1 MSYKSVLAKSANA
14 ELPVPLALAGMLAV
28 AATAGPAAADVI
40 NTTPTF
46 IPVPAD
52 AANVQPGGAFTSFDI
67 SFADPVTGN
76 VFVAD
81 RSNASVDIFSGSSLT
96 FLGRATGFTGQ
107 QATTSVSGPD
117 GVLTVTSGGVT
128 TLYAGDGNSTLKVFN
143 ATNPAAPLLQQT
155 ISTGGATRVDEMAF
169 SPATG
174 QVLAANNAETPAYGN
189 LFSTTNGH
197 FPVTLATTPGV
208 GIQVPA
214 GQGGIAGGG
223 MEQPAWNPNTG
234 SFFVSI
240 PALAGSGNPGGV
252 SEISTAGTVLRTIDF
267 GTKGITSCSPTG
279 LAVGGSGN
287 MLVGCGNVG
296 AAAILID
303 KNGNIVKTFPG
314 LGGTDELWYNP
325 TTKAFY
331 VTGNNGTNNSRFF
344 DVVSDDPLGGIILQ
358 TVNLPSTTS
367 AHSITVDP
375 FNGDVFVPLAG
386 SNAAGANTFC
396 PLGCI
401 AVFTAVPG
409 PIVGAGLPGIIAA
422 LGGLIAFARRR
433 RTANAALAA

>member
-1 MSYKSVLAKSANA
+1 
-14 ELPVPLALAGMLAV
+14 
-28 AATAGPAAADVI
+28 
-40 NTTPTF
+40 
-46 IPVPAD
+46 
-52 AANVQPGGAFTSFDI
+52 
-67 SFADPVTGN
+67 
-76 VFVAD
+76 
-81 RSNASVDIFSGSSLT
+81 
-96 FLGRATGFTGQ
+96 
-107 QATTSVSGPD
+107 
-117 GVLTVTSGGVT
+117 
-128 TLYAGDGNSTLKVFN
+128 
-143 ATNPAAPLLQQT
+143 LQQT

-169 SPATG
+169 SPLTN